1 MVCCISISLDRNQ
14 STIKDSNYP
23 LLHPRFDTLS
33 IVSTWASKGSGRDN
47 LSVWGW
53 VFEEFQLIC
62 RSHSRVI
69 SLFTLLINTGFF
81 IILHCQQFLSI
92 QIRRW
97 RRKCRFNLNRKLTL
111 YPLSVS
117 TQNLLKDQAIFKLV
131 FMPSMWSQF
140 SYWPYKV
147 DFHAGHEK
155 PIFMPGMKSD
165 STCPA

>member
-1 MVCCISISLDRNQ
+1 MVCCISISLDCNK
-14 STIKDSNYP
+14 SIIKDFQLPPVAST
-23 LLHPRFDTLS
+23 FDTLS

-117 TQNLLKDQAIFKLV
+117 THIYLSLYQAIFKLV
-131 FMPSMWSQF
+131 FTPCMQSRF
-140 SYWPYKV
+140 SCWPYKV

-155 PIFMPGMKSD
+155 PIFMPGM
-165 STCPA
+165 